1 MRLIHFMNIKEII
14 VTNHIIR
21 VVGIIDE
28 LDSKAQKKYINKLK
42 ASGYK
47 IDNGLLVVDNVQV
60 VNNFYKDNYY
70 PNFRNIMFFDDSNN
84 GNYRLISD
92 DVKSL
97 SLLYR
102 QQTPIG
108 FNILKSEIYCFSSHV
123 GLFSLSIKLT
133 SSDVRLEELSNFLSI
148 VRNFDANTDSGQTWH
163 QWISKNILCDLPLR
177 GDKVKSDEY
186 SGSKFKMF
194 NVFDI
199 NIPDDVSRQYV
210 LFDLATASPL
220 GSASGETLYTP
231 DKLYY
236 EALIKNRIAA
246 FKNWEGLP
254 LMDSLTYV
262 GKGILQYQDSWDIT
276 YFRIY
281 LYRLFFKY
289 NLYKY
294 NSAIDGVEYDAIT
307 LRDEFEEFLNR
318 YDFSYISYNFLPNLM
333 YKNIGEA
340 LDLDDEMLKFRDK
353 ISNLSIKIEEERQSK
368 TNLLLQIVTVL
379 GGISS
384 LGPVL
389 DFLFMIQSWLGLTR
403 ASFYTYLAVIV
414 IIIGISVLY
423 YLNPKKFKL
432 FFNKC
437 K

>member
-1 MRLIHFMNIKEII
+1 MNIKEII
-14 VTNHIIR
+14 VANHIIR

-28 LDSKAQKKYINKLK
+28 LDLKGQKNYINKLK

-47 IDNGLLVVDNVQV
+47 IDNGLVADKVQV
-60 VNNFYKDNYY
+60 VNKFYKDNYY
-70 PNFRNIMFFDDSNN
+70 PNFRNIMFFDDSKN
-84 GNYRLISD
+84 GNYRLTLD
-92 DVKSL
+92 EVKSL

-102 QQTPIG
+102 QQIPIS
-108 FNILKSEIYCFSSHV
+108 FQILKSEIYCFSNHV
-123 GLFSLSIKLT
+123 GLFSLCIKLT
-133 SSDVRLEELSNFLSI
+133 SSDVRLEELSNLLSV
-148 VRNFDANTDSGQTWH
+148 VRNFDANTDSGQPWH
-163 QWISKNILCDLPLR
+163 QWISNNILCDLPLR

-186 SGSKFKMF
+186 SGSKFKLF
-194 NVFDI
+194 NVFDVDI
-199 NIPDDVSRQYV
+199 ADDVMRKHI

-254 LMDSLTYV
+254 LMDSLTYI
-262 GKGILQYQDSWDIT
+262 GNGILQYQDSWDIT

-294 NSAIDGVEYDAIT
+294 NSAIDGEDHDAIT
-307 LRDEFEEFLNR
+307 LRGEFEDFLNR
-318 YDFSYISYNFLPNLM
+318 YNFSYISYNFLPNLM

-353 ISNLSIKIEEERQSK
+353 ISNLSNKIEEERQSK

-384 LGPVL
+384 LGPVV
-389 DFLFMIQSWLGLTR
+389 DFLYKIQSWLGLTST
-403 ASFYTYLAVIV
+403 SFYTYLSVIV

>member
-1 MRLIHFMNIKEII
+1 MNIKEII

-28 LDSKAQKKYINKLK
+28 LDSKGQKKYINKLK
-42 ASGYK
+42 SSGYK
-47 IDNGLLVVDNVQV
+47 IDNGLQFADKIQV
-60 VNNFYKDNYY
+60 VNKFYRDNYY
-70 PNFRNIMFFDDSNN
+70 PNFRNIMFFDDSKN
-84 GNYRLISD
+84 GNYRLTFD
-92 DVKSL
+92 KVKSL

-102 QQTPIG
+102 QQIPISIH
-108 FNILKSEIYCFSSHV
+108 ILKSEIYCFSNHV

-133 SSDVRLEELSNFLSI
+133 SSDVRLEELSNLLSV
-148 VRNFDANTDSGQTWH
+148 VRNFDTNTDSGHPWH
-163 QWISKNILCDLPLR
+163 QWISNNILCDLPLR
-177 GDKVKSDEY
+177 GDHVKSDEY
-186 SGSKFKMF
+186 SGSKFKLF
-194 NVFDI
+194 NVFDVDLA
-199 NIPDDVSRQYV
+199 DDVIRKHI

-231 DKLYY
+231 DNLYY

-254 LMDSLTYV
+254 LMDSLTYI

-294 NSAIDGVEYDAIT
+294 NSAIVGDGQDAIK
-307 LRDEFEEFLNR
+307 LRGDFEDFLNL

-340 LDLDDEMLKFRDK
+340 LDLDDEMLKFRNK
-353 ISNLSIKIEEERQSK
+353 ITDLSNKIEEERQSK

-384 LGPVL
+384 LGPVV
-389 DFLFMIQSWLGLTR
+389 DFLKNIQVWLGLTST
-403 ASFYTYLAVIV
+403 SFYSYLAVIV